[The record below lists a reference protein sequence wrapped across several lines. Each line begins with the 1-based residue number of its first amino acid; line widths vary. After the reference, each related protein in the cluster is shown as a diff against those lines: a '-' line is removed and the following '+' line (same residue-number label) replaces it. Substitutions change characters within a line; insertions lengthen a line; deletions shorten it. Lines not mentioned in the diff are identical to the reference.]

1 MCFMFIV
8 INIIVIII
16 LSIIYVSHILF
27 KSLRHVP
34 SEIIVLQATVW
45 GVFST
50 GIDDVSY
57 LLLGTILLLRYL

>member
-1 MCFMFIV
+1 MGG
-8 INIIVIII
+8 NA
-16 LSIIYVSHILF
+16 SIGC
-27 KSLRHVP
+27 